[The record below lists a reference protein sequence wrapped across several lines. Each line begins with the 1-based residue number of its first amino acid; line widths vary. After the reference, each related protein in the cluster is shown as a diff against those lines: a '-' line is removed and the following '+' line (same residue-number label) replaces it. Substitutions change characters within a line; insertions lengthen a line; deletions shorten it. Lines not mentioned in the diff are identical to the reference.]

1 VTKQYRLALF
11 LVLVTILTAVIG
23 YDRLMEHFAT
33 SKLNSVIA
41 PTALQPALPEPQFVG
56 AVVCSGCHA
65 DQTKHWQGS
74 HHNLAMQEANEQTVL
89 GDFQQAEFKKDGV
102 VSKFF
107 RRDGH
112 FFVQTDGPDGKLADF
127 EVKYTFGVF
136 PLQQYLLELSGGRF
150 QALSIAWDSR
160 PLPQGGQHWFH
171 LYPKE
176 KIDHND
182 ELHWTKPSQ
191 NWNYMC
197 AECHST
203 KLEKN
208 YDQNSRT
215 YKTRWAEINVSCE
228 ACHGPGSN
236 HVNRAKVK
244 NQHEPVDDKKGFE
257 FLLDER
263 HGINW
268 RFETGLDNA
277 KRSLPRN
284 SSKEIEVCA
293 RCHSRRGQ
301 MFVYNQNG
309 EALLDSHLP
318 GLLRETLY
326 HADGQ
331 IDGEVYE
338 YGSFLQSKMYQA
350 GVTCSDCHEPHSL
363 KLREEGSGVCL
374 QCHRPE
380 KYATQQHHF
389 HADGSK
395 GADCLSCHMPT
406 KDYMVVHTRHDHS
419 FRIPRPDL
427 SVKLGTPN
435 ACTACH
441 ADKDAGWA
449 AKQLKHRYDHEPR
462 AYQHYAEALQ
472 AARTG
477 AAEAGSL
484 LVELIRDKDQPGI
497 ARATAASELR
507 RRLTEATYPVLK
519 EALADKDPLVRIGA
533 LEALD
538 PLPVDQ
544 RWQASHQLLRDPRRV
559 VRALTAEALAGI
571 SDRQLPANEKSDL
584 LKASSDYLAAQKL
597 NADQPGSL
605 VNIGNFY
612 AANSDDK
619 AAELNFREALT
630 LDPAWVPAYVNLSDF
645 YRQTGRD
652 AEGEKILLE
661 GLKQQ
666 PKAAALHHSLGLL
679 RIRQKNLPAAL
690 SSLKIAVELAP
701 DDTHFR
707 YVYALA
713 LHSSGRNAE
722 AQTVVETGLHNAPGD
737 LVLKNLK
744 QQLTR
749 GTK

>member
-1 VTKQYRLALF
+1 VTKQYRLTLLLA
-11 LVLVTILTAVIG
+11 LVTILTAVAG
-23 YDRLMEHFAT
+23 YDWLLANFPA
-33 SKLNSVIA
+33 SAPKSALA
-41 PTALQPALPEPQFVG
+41 PTTPPAALPEPQFAG
-56 AVVCSGCHA
+56 AEVCSGCHA
-65 DQTKHWQGS
+65 NQSQHWQGS
-74 HHNLAMQEANEQTVL
+74 HHDLAMQVANEQTVL
-89 GDFQQAEFKKDGV
+89 GDFNQTEFKKDGV
-102 VSKFF
+102 ISRFF
-107 RRDGH
+107 RRDGR
-112 FFVQTDGPDGKLADF
+112 FFVQTDGPDGQLADF

-160 PLPQGGQHWFH
+160 PATQGGQHWFH
-171 LYPKE
+171 LYPHE

-208 YDQNSRT
+208 YDQNSHT
-215 YKTRWAEINVSCE
+215 YKTTWAAINVSCE

-236 HVNRAKVK
+236 HVNWAKDK
-244 NQHEPVDDKKGFE
+244 NQNPTADANKGLA
-257 FLLDER
+257 FLLDEQ
-263 HGINW
+263 HGVNW
-268 RFETGLDNA
+268 QFAAGADNA

-301 MFVYNQNG
+301 MFSYNQHG
-309 EALLDSHLP
+309 EALLDTHLP

-338 YGSFLQSKMYQA
+338 YGSFLQSKMHQA

-363 KLREEGSGVCL
+363 KLRAEGGAVCL

-380 KYATQQHHF
+380 KYATRQHHF
-389 HADGSK
+389 HPEDSK

-441 ADKDAGWA
+441 TEHDAAWA
-449 AKQLKHRYDHEPR
+449 AQQIQLEVGHEPKG
-462 AYQHYAEALQ
+462 YQQYAAALH

-477 AAEAGSL
+477 AADADTQLTAL
-484 LVELIRDKDQPGI
+484 LRDTNQPGI
-497 ARATAASELR
+497 ARATAVSDLR
-507 RRLTEATYPVLK
+507 RRLTADTYPLLAA
-519 EALADKDPLVRIGA
+519 ALADKDPLVRIGA

-538 PLPVDQ
+538 PLPVEQ
-544 RWQASHQLLRDPRRV
+544 RWQASHTLLSDPRRV
-559 VRALTAEALAGI
+559 VRALAAEALAGI
-571 SDRQLPANEKSDL
+571 PDKQLPANEKADVV
-584 LKASSDYLAAQKL
+584 KANADYLAAQKL

-612 AANSDDK
+612 AAYGDDK
-619 AAELNFREALT
+619 AAEHSFREALA
-630 LDPAWVPAYVNLSDF
+630 LNPAWVPAYVNLSDF

-652 AEGEKILLE
+652 AEGEKILLA
-661 GLKQQ
+661 GLQQQ

-690 SSLKIAVELAP
+690 TALKNAMELAP
-701 DDTHFR
+701 DDTHYR

-713 LHSSGRNAE
+713 LQSTGQNAE
-722 AQTVVETGLHNAPGD
+722 AQKVVESGLRNAPGD
-737 LVLKNLK
+737 LVLKDLK
-744 QQLTR
+744 QKLT
-749 GTK
+749 GNKH